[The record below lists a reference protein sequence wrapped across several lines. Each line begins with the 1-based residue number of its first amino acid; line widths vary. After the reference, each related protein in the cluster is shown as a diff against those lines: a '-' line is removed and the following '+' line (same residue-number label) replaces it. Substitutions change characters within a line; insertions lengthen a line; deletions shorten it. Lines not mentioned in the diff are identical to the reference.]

1 MYKTIIAALA
11 VLFLGMVIT
20 SCSNKNEGQEMEG
33 YNPTEQEFIKFAGE
47 FNEKAKTTYRNMAE
61 GYFKASIENTEE
73 LWKQFAEYD
82 KQLNALYSDT
92 AVFAK
97 LKEFKESGEI
107 KNELLARQLEVM
119 HSELLAKQIPVERLN
134 ALTEAQTAIEGKYSK
149 FRAEVDGNKLSDNEV
164 EDVLKTSKDSEHL
177 KKTWL
182 AHKEIGPLVKDDI
195 INLVKMRN
203 EAARELGFKNYHAM
217 SLALSEQDP
226 EMIENLFDELDELTR
241 GAFAEVKAEMDTK
254 LAAQYGIKPEE
265 LMPWHYQ
272 NRYFQEAPA
281 IYDADLDAVYT
292 KYDKEGI
299 VKLTEDYFA
308 GLNLPIDKLV
318 AKSDLFEKEGKNQHA
333 YCINID
339 RDSNDIRVL
348 CNVVPNSRWMETM
361 LHEYGHALYENYYPQ
376 DIPWNLKT
384 PAHIFTTEAIA
395 MLFGRFALNP
405 EWMQEMTG
413 ISDEEKEEIAEAA
426 VKTMRLQQLV
436 FSRWAQVMYRFE
448 KAMYENPDQDLNK
461 LWWDIVEKYQM
472 IKRPEGRDMPDWA
485 TKIHIATAPCYYHN
499 YLLGELLASQLYYT
513 INTQVLQSENPE
525 MATYIGKPEVGNFL
539 VEKIF
544 RPANQHYW
552 NDMIEQ
558 ATGEK
563 LTPKYY
569 AKQFVN

>member
-1 MYKTIIAALA
+1 
-11 VLFLGMVIT
+11 
-20 SCSNKNEGQEMEG
+20 
-33 YNPTEQEFIKFAGE
+33 
-47 FNEKAKTTYRNMAE
+47 
-61 GYFKASIENTEE
+61 
-73 LWKQFAEYD
+73 
-82 KQLNALYSDT
+82 
-92 AVFAK
+92 
-97 LKEFKESGEI
+97 
-107 KNELLARQLEVM
+107 
-119 HSELLAKQIPVERLN
+119 
-134 ALTEAQTAIEGKYSK
+134 
-149 FRAEVDGNKLSDNEV
+149 VDGNKLSDNEV

-472 IKRPEGRDMPDWA
+472 IKIPLSLRDISLLKGR
-485 TKIHIATAPCYYHN
+485 KIK
-499 YLLGELLASQLYYT
+499 
-513 INTQVLQSENPE
+513 NTLFVKRVGSESRGDFLSHSARLQSLPKHDAESTIRNINQTHGQPGFRINSCE
-525 MATYIGKPEVGNFL
+525 FSGMTRLLLTSDFRLFDFRQINLKSLCHL
-539 VEKIF
+539 VTSPFTK
-544 RPANQHYW
+544 
-552 NDMIEQ
+552 
-558 ATGEK
+558 GEK
-563 LTPKYY
+563 
-569 AKQFVN
+569 